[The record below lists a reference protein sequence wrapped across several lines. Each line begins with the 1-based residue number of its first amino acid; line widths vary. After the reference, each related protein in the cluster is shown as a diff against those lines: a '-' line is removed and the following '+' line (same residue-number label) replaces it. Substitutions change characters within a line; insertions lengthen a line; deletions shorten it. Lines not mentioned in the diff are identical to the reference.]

1 MDDSDYNND
10 TVEEEQ
16 ASTGWQSCLNF
27 LIILLI
33 CATCPLS
40 LPLLAACWCCQNFA
54 MMGQMCLGDG
64 MGEGT
69 ETALI

>member
-1 MDDSDYNND
+1 MDGSDYGAD
-10 TVEEEQ
+10 TAGEEQ
-16 ASTGWQSCLNF
+16 SFWGCQSCFNF

-33 CATCPLS
+33 CVTCPIS
-40 LPLLAACWCCQNFA
+40 LPLLAACWCCQNCV
-54 MMGQMCLGDG
+54 MMGEMCLGDG